1 MEEEMEIDNKNKLIM
16 KLLHYFVTEEN
27 YNPIILQGVEN
38 EIWLENLESD
48 YKLVR
53 IISSHIH
60 NEEQMNYDRYKREQI
75 TRKIK
80 LKTFSFSLP
89 ILNIYID
96 LGDNVELDN
105 DKNVSSVYIQDTK
118 DFDKY
123 DEVVKHLPDLKK
135 NLKFKEDGMEL
146 FAKITGDL
154 AKKNYKDNQENEEI
168 FRPKTP
174 YITYILLV
182 LNIFLYL
189 YMVLS
194 GKYDFLSNLLCNYGP
209 YIRNGEYYR
218 LISSM
223 FVHGDILHIGFNMY
237 ALYVIGRQV
246 ESYMGRFK
254 YILIYFF
261 SGIMGNLISMIC
273 STNASIGASGAIFGL
288 LGTLL
293 YFGYHYR
300 VYLGNVLFNQIL
312 PLIVYNLVL
321 GFMVPGIDNFAHIG
335 GLIGGFFMASSL
347 GLKYRKDKGNQIH
360 YMIATILLVIVC
372 IYFAFILER

>member
-1 MEEEMEIDNKNKLIM
+1 
-16 KLLHYFVTEEN
+16 
-27 YNPIILQGVEN
+27 
-38 EIWLENLESD
+38 
-48 YKLVR
+48 
-53 IISSHIH
+53 
-60 NEEQMNYDRYKREQI
+60 
-75 TRKIK
+75 
-80 LKTFSFSLP
+80 
-89 ILNIYID
+89 
-96 LGDNVELDN
+96 
-105 DKNVSSVYIQDTK
+105 
-118 DFDKY
+118 
-123 DEVVKHLPDLKK
+123 
-135 NLKFKEDGMEL
+135 
-146 FAKITGDL
+146 
-154 AKKNYKDNQENEEI
+154 
-168 FRPKTP
+168 
-174 YITYILLV
+174 
-182 LNIFLYL
+182 
-189 YMVLS
+189 
-194 GKYDFLSNLLCNYGP
+194 
-209 YIRNGEYYR
+209 
-218 LISSM
+218 
-223 FVHGDILHIGFNMY
+223 MY